1 MLQNHGETQLLE
13 ASNFHIFLPKIPRCT
28 GGVIIFRKN
37 NLELYSDGGVNGSQQ
52 NRNQKLLR
60 KSQKLENAIVS

>member
-1 MLQNHGETQLLE
+1 MVKLSCQKQVTSISFYQKSPLYW
-13 ASNFHIFLPKIPRCT
+13 RCDY
-28 GGVIIFRKN
+28 FQKN

-52 NRNQKLLR
+52 NKNQKLLR